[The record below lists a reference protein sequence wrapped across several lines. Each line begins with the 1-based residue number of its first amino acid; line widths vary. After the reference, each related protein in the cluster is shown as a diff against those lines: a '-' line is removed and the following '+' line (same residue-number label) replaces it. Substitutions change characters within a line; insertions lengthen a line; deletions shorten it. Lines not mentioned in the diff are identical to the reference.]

1 MNRAGI
7 GTLLVCLCGVAACQ
21 DTTGTDTTPLTIQLT
36 DAPGDVL
43 EAVVTISQIYLQG
56 DEADPAD
63 PADPGGRVNLLSQPV
78 TTDLLTLVDDVA
90 TLVDM
95 DVPSG
100 TYPQLRFVID
110 GAYLRVEDADG
121 GDLVYATP
129 DYSEAPPE
137 VDGTLMCPSCSQSGL
152 KVTMPGGIVLDGTAQ
167 TLVVDFSVADSFGHE
182 AGQSGKWVM
191 HPSLKATP
199 PQL

>member
-1 MNRAGI
+1 MSRIGI

-21 DTTGTDTTPLTIQLT
+21 DTTGNDTTHLTLQLK

-43 EAVVTISQIYLQG
+43 EAWVTISEIYLQG
-56 DEADPAD
+56 GDSESADPSE
-63 PADPGGRVNLLSQPV
+63 RVNLLSTPV
-78 TTDLLTLVDDVA
+78 STDLMTLATDVA
-90 TLVDM
+90 TLADL

-100 TYPQLRFVID
+100 TYAQLRFVID
-110 GAYLRVEDADG
+110 GAFLRVDDG
-121 GDLVYATP
+121 NGGEVVYATP
-129 DYSEAPPE
+129 DYTEAPVQ
-137 VDGTLMCPSCSQSGL
+137 VDGELKCPSCSQSGL

-199 PQL
+199 PSP